1 MPEKLSLGTP
11 SIQYVFPKYILI
23 PYKASVSNY
32 ELHLRSMWSV
42 HGLIA
47 LVLMREG
54 LDELF
59 GFRSALGSNNDLQ

>member
-1 MPEKLSLGTP
+1 
-11 SIQYVFPKYILI
+11 
-23 PYKASVSNY
+23 
-32 ELHLRSMWSV
+32 MWSV